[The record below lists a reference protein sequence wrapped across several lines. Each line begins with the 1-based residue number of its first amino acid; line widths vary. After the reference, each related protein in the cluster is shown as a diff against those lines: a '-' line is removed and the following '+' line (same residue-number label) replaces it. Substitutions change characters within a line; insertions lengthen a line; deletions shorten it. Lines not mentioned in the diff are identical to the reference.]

1 MILPVQLNKGTQHRH
16 YTDTGFFGSK
26 KCLMLIRTI
35 QLTGKRGVF
44 AKQTYLVVHSV
55 LIRQVSDRIA
65 SMESPPHDQLPK

>member
-35 QLTGKRGVF
+35 QLTGKPRSFRQTNVSRG
-44 AKQTYLVVHSV
+44 ALGAH
-55 LIRQVSDRIA
+55 
-65 SMESPPHDQLPK
+65 